1 MAVATATL
9 QSRVTGMHP
18 RTPATPTLSF
28 ARTPALRDKTN
39 LLDYGN
45 TEDRNIYE
53 DGRSS
58 VLSRDKFLDATAE
71 QLMPFINAL
80 NMRATDMG
88 WNDTTNPQQIT
99 PFDIPH
105 HGATVQINLVT
116 SYGCISLTDLRKQ
129 CARFMIGSD
138 ANQRASQNNQMLQ
151 ECIWN
156 SITPL
161 VQRRLEQYETEYT
174 LGHHLCGPL
183 LLKVIIRMSTMDSR
197 ATISILQAKLN
208 NIASYAI
215 GVSGDVEK
223 ITAYFTKNVSQIK
236 AAGASVSDPV
246 DIVFKGL
253 LAVPCKEFCRYIG
266 NKEDLY
272 YNGSL
277 TFTAEELV
285 IMAQQKIRSHESQG
299 HLCQIPDIGR
309 GNHCNAG

>member
-1 MAVATATL
+1 MAAAGVPMLDLLAQVTALTAANAALQCQVAGLT
-9 QSRVTGMHP
+9 S
-18 RTPATPTLSF
+18 PTYASY
-28 ARTPALRDKTN
+28 ARTPALAGKTD
-39 LLDYGN
+39 LLDYGKN
-45 TEDRNIYE
+45 NDRNIYE
-53 DGRSS
+53 NGRSP
-58 VLSRDKFLDATAE
+58 VLSRENCFDATAE
-71 QLMPFINAL
+71 RLMPFINAL

-88 WNDTTNPQQIT
+88 WNDATNPQQIT
-99 PFDIPH
+99 LFDIPH

-116 SYGCISLTDLRKQ
+116 SYGCISMADLRTQ

-161 VQRRLEQYETEYT
+161 VQRRLVQYETEYT

-183 LLKVIIRMSTMDSR
+183 LLKVIIQMSTMDSR
-197 ATISILQAKLN
+197 ATISILQSKLN
-208 NIASYAI
+208 DIASYAD

-223 ITAYFTKNVSQIK
+223 ITAYFTENVSRIK

-246 DIVFKGL
+246 DILFKGL

-272 YNGSL
+272 YEEIL
-277 TFTAEELV
+277 TFTAGELI
-285 IMAQQKIRSHESQG
+285 IMAQKNTGS
-299 HLCQIPDIGR
+299 
-309 GNHCNAG
+309 